1 MSSASD
7 NIVSNKTQQNPREIL
22 KTFSTLKSKLEETFP
37 CFQKNKVQRSPPALL
52 RKFYPLF
59 NIPDIT
65 CIVLWRK
72 LAEVEK
78 HIEHKI
84 IRESLM
90 TTVERV
96 YSLCRVHPPASPPA
110 RPISATKAVI
120 CLQPA
125 SLVVLTQIAPR
136 SAKSL
141 CTTNANEH
149 I

>member
-7 NIVSNKTQQNPREIL
+7 KIVSNKIHENPGEIL
-22 KTFSTLKSKLEETFP
+22 KTFSTLKSKLKETFP
-37 CFQKNKVQRSPPALL
+37 CFQKNKVQRSPPARL

-96 YSLCRVHPPASPPA
+96 YSCAKF
-110 RPISATKAVI
+110 T
-120 CLQPA
+120 LQRLLRLGPFP
-125 SLVVLTQIAPR
+125 QR
-136 SAKSL
+136 KQ
-141 CTTNANEH
+141 
-149 I
+149 